1 MHKSFA
7 RLDSSP
13 CIRDFYTDRNKPA
26 RYRNIIQN
34 WKFSFYACEEHLLC
48 TYHAGLTTRL
58 SPANKIENKV
68 SQILK
73 SEKIIVSTAHIVWR
87 IGTDSSAK
95 YCIITFVENLT
106 LFVTPVNFMSRKVTC
121 PDFATGQFS
130 SSRWWRLHSKCYQ
143 LWLYAKINFGIF
155 MRYIKTECIN
165 DRTKLLLWFAYL

>member
-1 MHKSFA
+1 MRIETFVHFISA
-7 RLDSSP
+7 SSVYEP
-13 CIRDFYTDRNKPA
+13 IDRCVSLIA
-26 RYRNIIQN
+26 GLTIDD
-34 WKFSFYACEEHLLC
+34 L

-130 SSRWWRLHSKCYQ
+130 SSR
-143 LWLYAKINFGIF
+143 
-155 MRYIKTECIN
+155 
-165 DRTKLLLWFAYL
+165 